1 LEKFFFD
8 VIIVGGGLA
17 GLTSSIHLS
26 SLQKQVLLIEK
37 QGYPRHR
44 VCGEYDSNEVL
55 PYLMSLGINPIEKGA
70 KKITEVH
77 FSTSKSELIKSTLPV
92 GGFGI
97 SRFFFDNLLMKKA
110 CLNGVR
116 IIQDT
121 VDSIDF
127 IEDKFYAKTNNS
139 GTFYGKV
146 AIGAFGK
153 RSSLDHKMKRK
164 FTQKKSP
171 YLAVKT
177 HAIGSFPENLVA
189 LHNFNGG
196 YCGVSKVETDI
207 INLCY
212 ISDYKSFKK
221 YKNVKT
227 FQEQVVFKNDFLRK
241 IFKETKPV
249 FDKPLT
255 ISQISFEKKK
265 PVENHVIMCGDS
277 AGMIHPLCGNGMAMA
292 IISAQIASKR
302 IIEFLNGEIKSR
314 EILEK
319 HYIRDWNRKFRIR
332 LKTGRLIA
340 WLLRNQLISQFMY
353 LSLKLIPSLLP
364 KIIRLTHGKK
374 TSNYELFN

>member
-1 LEKFFFD
+1 
-8 VIIVGGGLA
+8 
-17 GLTSSIHLS
+17 
-26 SLQKQVLLIEK
+26 
-37 QGYPRHR
+37 
-44 VCGEYDSNEVL
+44 
-55 PYLMSLGINPIEKGA
+55 M
-70 KKITEVH
+70 
-77 FSTSKSELIKSTLPV
+77 
-92 GGFGI
+92 
-97 SRFFFDNLLMKKA
+97 
-110 CLNGVR
+110 
-116 IIQDT
+116 
-121 VDSIDF
+121 
-127 IEDKFYAKTNNS
+127 
-139 GTFYGKV
+139 
-146 AIGAFGK
+146 
-153 RSSLDHKMKRK
+153 
-164 FTQKKSP
+164 
-171 YLAVKT
+171 
-177 HAIGSFPENLVA
+177 
-189 LHNFNGG
+189 
-196 YCGVSKVETDI
+196 
-207 INLCY
+207 
-212 ISDYKSFKK
+212 
-221 YKNVKT
+221 
-227 FQEQVVFKNDFLRK
+227 VFKNDFLRK